1 MNKIGDEIYSRRELN
16 KLYREIPLKD
26 NTFRTLRKYFSAMA
40 NLYGV
45 ISVGKAW
52 EIIAEQSP
60 KLVTEEEY
68 LAFAEVARH
77 ECEGYQLLGAESV
90 PMMERE
96 IVDRVLLEQG
106 LDAFR
111 TMTQHHQGKDCYVPK
126 KTELLA
132 YEQADHVEETAEAA
146 ALEELLQTRFHLEET
161 AVVMGEVAQLAR
173 RLPVHPAEA
182 AERVK
187 ALGVSFQSEEDVAA
201 FVKAYEAYC
210 ASARSQVLFGHNQ
223 AECPEEQKPVAAPA
237 PQQKAESGLVNSAM
251 DPNALFQ
258 AIWSMDLPSEELRMS
273 MLTELAETVARNRHQ
288 AQLAKKPKVGRN
300 DPCPCGSGKKYKKCC
315 GR

>member
-26 NTFRTLRKYFSAMA
+26 TTFRNLRKYLSAMA

-45 ISVGKAW
+45 ISMGKVW

-60 KLVTEEEY
+60 KLVTEEEF
-68 LAFAEVARH
+68 LAFAQVACH
-77 ECEGYQLLGAESV
+77 ECEGYQILGAESV
-90 PMMERE
+90 PMLERE
-96 IVDRVLLEQG
+96 LVDRVLLEQG
-106 LDAFR
+106 LDAYR
-111 TMTQHHQGKDCYVPK
+111 AMTEQHQGKDYYVPK

-132 YEQADHVEETAEAA
+132 YEQAAYVEETAEAA
-146 ALEELLQTRFHLEET
+146 ALEELLKTRFHLEET
-161 AVVMGEVAQLAR
+161 AEVMGEVAQFAR
-173 RLPVHPAEA
+173 RLPVHPAEV

-187 ALGVSFQSEEDVAA
+187 ALGVSFQSEEDVGA

-210 ASARSQVLFGHNQ
+210 GSARTQVLRGHTQ
-223 AECPEEQKPVAAPA
+223 AECPEAKKAPEEAPA
-237 PQQKAESGLVNSAM
+237 PRKDVRQGLADGTV

-258 AIWSMDLPSEELRMS
+258 AIWSMELPSEELRMS
-273 MLTELAETVARNRHQ
+273 MLTDLAETVARTRQQ
-288 AQLAKKPKVGRN
+288 AKMPKVGRN